1 MKKKPILKRRRK
13 ITGGESLLDKI
24 TGKVEGSLITDNIE
38 NAVILKK
45 KEELID
51 EYKRRKENAEKRAL
65 DTKLAYDELE
75 KNLQLERDRNLKRN
89 ELDFKKS
96 DATIKNIGSS
106 IRWSGDKIANI
117 AMFLFSYLG
126 KLFITG
132 LKYLGKFVIALSK
145 SNSPVIKTICLI
157 IVIMIILALIFSIL
171 GLTKP
176 ANKFDFKK
184 PTSTDIFKQTKLPN
198 MSDYMNINNF
208 SFDNFNI
215 FKNYFNRMFGNDT
228 IGDSVDNQLR
238 ETINNGRWDG
248 IYNIKKNDDEYNIY
262 SIIKPSDLTFN
273 IDINNYPNS
282 DYFKLPKNVRESIYT
297 NTAAGITIPV
307 RDSNMNGN
315 YRYIYKFNDTY
326 FGNNSNNRVIFPLF
340 ADVDENYHIANDI
353 PLDDF
358 IFTDGDNINKDV
370 LASKMFS
377 YKDGRFIYPMNYI
390 NNKIK

>member
-38 NAVILKK
+38 NAVILKRK
-45 KEELID
+45 GELID

-75 KNLQLERDRNLKRN
+75 KNLQLEHDRNLKRN

-96 DATIKNIGSS
+96 NATIRNIGNS
-106 IRWSGDKIANI
+106 ISWSGDKII
-117 AMFLFSYLG
+117 TITLFLFNFLG
-126 KLFITG
+126 KLFFTIIR
-132 LKYLGKFVIALSK
+132 YIGKFVITLSK

-157 IVIMIILALIFSIL
+157 IVIMIILMLIFSIL

-198 MSDYMNINNF
+198 MSDYMDINTF

-215 FKNYFNRMFGNDT
+215 FKNYFNRMVGNDT
-228 IGDSVDNQLR
+228 IGNSADNQLR

-248 IYNIKKNDDEYNIY
+248 IYHCNSNDYNVY
-262 SIIKPSDLTFN
+262 SMIKPKPLTVN
-273 IDINNYPNS
+273 VDINKYPNS
-282 DYFKLPKNVRESIYT
+282 DYFKLPKVVREGIY
-297 NTAAGITIPV
+297 NNSANAAITIPV
-307 RDSNMNGN
+307 YNSNMNGN
-315 YRYIYKFNDTY
+315 NRYIYKFNDAHI
-326 FGNNSNNRVIFPLF
+326 GSVVANRVIFPLF

-358 IFTDGDNINKDV
+358 TFTDGDNINKDV
-370 LASKMFS
+370 LAAKMFS
-377 YKDGRFIYPMNYI
+377 YKDDKFVYPMDYI

>member
-38 NAVILKK
+38 NAVILKRK
-45 KEELID
+45 GELID

-75 KNLQLERDRNLKRN
+75 KNLQLERDRNLKQN

-106 IRWSGDKIANI
+106 ISWSGDKIATI
-117 AMFLFSYLG
+117 TIFLFNFLG

-132 LKYLGKFVIALSK
+132 LKYIGKFVIALSK

-157 IVIMIILALIFSIL
+157 IVIMIILMLIFSIL

-198 MSDYMNINNF
+198 MSDYMDINTF

-215 FKNYFNRMFGNDT
+215 FKNYFNRMVGNDT
-228 IGDSVDNQLR
+228 IGNSADNQLR

-248 IYNIKKNDDEYNIY
+248 IYHCNSNDYNVY
-262 SIIKPSDLTFN
+262 SMIKPKPLAVN
-273 IDINNYPNS
+273 VDINKYPNS
-282 DYFKLPKNVRESIYT
+282 DYFKLPKVVREGIYNST
-297 NTAAGITIPV
+297 SNSITIPV
-307 RDSNMNGN
+307 YNSNMNGN
-315 YRYIYKFNDTY
+315 NRYIYKFNDAY
-326 FGNNSNNRVIFPLF
+326 FGTNVANRVIFPLF

-358 IFTDGDNINKDV
+358 TFTDGDNINKHV

-377 YKDGRFIYPMNYI
+377 YKDSRFVYPMDYI